1 MYNACKI
8 TDKVAAG
15 KLALGSHVGFDSPF
29 FTEMIAGCG
38 FDFIWIDGEH
48 CAIDRKDIQTHLLA
62 CRAAGAAG
70 IVRVPWN
77 DPVMIKA
84 ILDMGAD
91 GIVVPMICSLKEAE
105 QAAAATH
112 YPPRGIRGMGT
123 RRAINYGLWDKTDYV
138 ANMDRYVLTI
148 LQIEQ
153 LMWLTICL
161 RSQNCRGSA
170 DLW

>member
-1 MYNACKI
+1 
-8 TDKVAAG
+8 
-15 KLALGSHVGFDSPF
+15 
-29 FTEMIAGCG
+29 
-38 FDFIWIDGEH
+38 
-48 CAIDRKDIQTHLLA
+48 
-62 CRAAGAAG
+62 
-70 IVRVPWN
+70 
-77 DPVMIKA
+77 MIKA
-84 ILDMGAD
+84 ILDMGTD

-105 QAAAATH
+105 QAAATH
-112 YPPRGIRGMGT
+112 YPPRGIRGMGA

-170 DLW
+170 VLW

>member
-1 MYNACKI
+1 MAS
-8 TDKVAAG
+8 D
-15 KLALGSHVGFDSPF
+15 FSPF

-84 ILDMGAD
+84 ILDIGTD